1 MSKVIPLERKIRIV
15 ERMLNGDSQ
24 KKVSNSFGIST
35 GEASNIWNDFL
46 NGRIVPGDA
55 GMLSEELLGIARILR
70 EGKMNPGEAA
80 NLIALGKILRDSGV
94 DANVLSNVSMQ
105 LKGYDEAEM
114 KHIFKNLLE
123 IQKVKGQGESILDA
137 ES

>member
-1 MSKVIPLERKIRIV
+1 
-15 ERMLNGDSQ
+15 
-24 KKVSNSFGIST
+24 
-35 GEASNIWNDFL
+35 
-46 NGRIVPGDA
+46 
-55 GMLSEELLGIARILR
+55 
-70 EGKMNPGEAA
+70 MNPGEAA